1 MKAFQMGNPKALGL
15 EGVSELLLVLKDE
28 MKVGQKVDMKVDMKV
43 V

>member
-1 MKAFQMGNPKALGL
+1 MGNPKALGL

-28 MKVGQKVDMKVDMKV
+28 MKVGQKVALKAAMRV